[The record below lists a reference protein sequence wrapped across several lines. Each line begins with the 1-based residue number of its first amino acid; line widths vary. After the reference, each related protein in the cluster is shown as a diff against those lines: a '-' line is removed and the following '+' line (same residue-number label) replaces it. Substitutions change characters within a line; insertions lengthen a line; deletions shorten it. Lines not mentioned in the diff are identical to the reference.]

1 MTLLLAFLLGAML
14 ISFLC
19 SVLEA
24 TLMSTPISYITMREE
39 EGYKPATKLK
49 AFKTDPSKA
58 LAAILSLN
66 TIANTVGAAGVGKQ
80 ATELFGSAWFGLVSA
95 ITTILILVFA
105 EIIPKNIG
113 TTQWRKLTGFA
124 AATIQAL
131 IYILYP
137 IVYCVVWLQ
146 KLITPKEAD
155 STVSREEVSALA
167 DVAEESGELDEDEN
181 EVIQNIISLD
191 EMSVAEAMTPRVVA
205 AIAPE
210 SMPLKRFYKDKR
222 FLHHSRIPVYADND
236 EYITGYIL
244 RMEALQLIAED
255 KEDVTLGDIRRD
267 IATFP
272 VDATI
277 DEVLDEMISK
287 DEQISVIIDEY
298 GSFQGILTLEDVIE
312 TILGNEIVDERDEVR
327 DMQELAMERWKKRT
341 AAARKNAKAK
351 DDKPKDD
358 PKPKEAPKAPAPK
371 PKEAE
376 TNE

>member
-1 MTLLLAFLLGAML
+1 MKFRQRYEFLLKFVPIMTLLLVFLLSAML

-24 TLMSTPISYITMREE
+24 TLMSTPLSFITMREE
-39 EGYKPATKLK
+39 EGYRPATLFKQ
-49 AFKTDPSKA
+49 FKTDTSKP

-66 TIANTVGAAGVGKQ
+66 TIANTIGAAGVGKQ
-80 ATELFGSAWFGLVSA
+80 VTELFGSAWFGLASV

-113 TTQWRKLTGFA
+113 TSYWRHLTGFTA
-124 AATIQAL
+124 RTIKAL

-137 IVYCVVWLQ
+137 IVVCVVWLQ
-146 KLITPKEAD
+146 KRITSEETD

-191 EMSVAEAMTPRVVA
+191 EMPASDAMTPRVVC

-210 SMPLKRFYKDKR
+210 SMTLKRFYKDKR

-255 KEDVTLGDIRRD
+255 KEDITLGDIRRD
-267 IATFP
+267 IASFTEE
-272 VDATI
+272 TT
-277 DEVLDEMISK
+277 LDEIWDEMLTK

-312 TILGNEIVDERDEVR
+312 TILGDEIVDERDEVR
-327 DMQELAMERWKKRT
+327 DMQELAMERWKKR
-341 AAARKNAKAK
+341 AAASRKAQ
-351 DDKPKDD
+351 KPKQ
-358 PKPKEAPKAPAPK
+358 
-371 PKEAE
+371 AE
-376 TNE
+376 SIK